1 MYHRFASRVARLVL
15 LVSVI
20 LPVAVVAQQRPPQRA
35 APGAAPADTA
45 RSPLA
50 SAVSG
55 LRLRSIGPA
64 LLSGRVSDVA
74 VHPTNR
80 KIWYVATASGGLWK
94 TTNAGTTFSPIFD
107 DQSSYSIGV
116 VVIDPKNSNVVW
128 VGTGE
133 NNAQRSVSYG
143 DGVYQSI
150 DGGRTW
156 QNVGLKES
164 EHIGKILIDPRNS
177 DVVYVAAQGPVFK
190 GGGDRGLYKTTDGGK
205 TWTKV
210 LDGGEW
216 GGVADVVMDLRRPD
230 VLIAS
235 TWQRTRRQWG
245 YIAGGPE
252 SGLHR
257 STDGGATW
265 NKVQRGLPTEELGRI
280 GLAIS
285 PANPDVVYAIIEAAN
300 RRGGFYRSTDN
311 GVNWERRSDH
321 NTIGLYYAEI
331 FADPKDVD
339 RVYSMDVRTMITE
352 DGGRS
357 FRALGERNK
366 HVDNHS
372 VWIDP
377 DDTEHLII
385 GCDGGLYES
394 FDRGQ
399 TYVYFPNLP
408 LGQFYRVEVD
418 NSTPFYRVYGGTQ
431 DNSSVGGPSRTR
443 TVHGIPNQEWFFT
456 QGGDGFQTRV
466 DPKDPNIVYSQSQHG
481 GLSRF
486 NLATGEDI
494 DIVPQP
500 EPGEPGLRW
509 HWDAPLVI
517 SPHSNARLYFAANRL
532 FRSDNQGT
540 LWRAVS
546 PDLTRQIDRNR
557 LRMMGR
563 VWSVDAVAKNTSTS
577 LYGSIVTLAESPLK
591 EGLLWVGTDDGL
603 VQVSEDGGQTW
614 RRIERVAGVPDTT
627 FVSRVEPSQHHV
639 NTVYASFDNHKAGDD
654 KPYVAKSTDL
664 GRTWTAIT
672 GNLPERGTVYAVIE
686 DHKDPNLLFA
696 GTEFGLFFTND
707 GGKVWTRL
715 RGGLPTIQV
724 RDLAI
729 QKREDD
735 LVVATFGR
743 SFYVLDD
750 LSALRSL
757 TAPVLAAEATLF
769 PVKRTP
775 LYVPS
780 SPLGGS
786 GVGWQGGRFYAAQNP
801 PFGAVFTY
809 YLKDEIKTRRAQRQA
824 AAGACGGSI
833 RRRRAPR

>member
-116 VVIDPKNSNVVW
+116 VVIDPKNPNVVW

-285 PANPDVVYAIIEAAN
+285 PANAG
-300 RRGGFYRSTDN
+300 RGLRHHRGGQPP
-311 GVNWERRSDH
+311 RR
-321 NTIGLYYAEI
+321 
-331 FADPKDVD
+331 V
-339 RVYSMDVRTMITE
+339 
-352 DGGRS
+352 
-357 FRALGERNK
+357 
-366 HVDNHS
+366 
-372 VWIDP
+372 
-377 DDTEHLII
+377 
-385 GCDGGLYES
+385 
-394 FDRGQ
+394 
-399 TYVYFPNLP
+399 LP
-408 LGQFYRVEVD
+408 L
-418 NSTPFYRVYGGTQ
+418 YG
-431 DNSSVGGPSRTR
+431 
-443 TVHGIPNQEWFFT
+443 
-456 QGGDGFQTRV
+456 
-466 DPKDPNIVYSQSQHG
+466 
-481 GLSRF
+481 
-486 NLATGEDI
+486 
-494 DIVPQP
+494 
-500 EPGEPGLRW
+500 
-509 HWDAPLVI
+509 
-517 SPHSNARLYFAANRL
+517 
-532 FRSDNQGT
+532 
-540 LWRAVS
+540 
-546 PDLTRQIDRNR
+546 
-557 LRMMGR
+557 
-563 VWSVDAVAKNTSTS
+563 
-577 LYGSIVTLAESPLK
+577 
-591 EGLLWVGTDDGL
+591 
-603 VQVSEDGGQTW
+603 
-614 RRIERVAGVPDTT
+614 
-627 FVSRVEPSQHHV
+627 
-639 NTVYASFDNHKAGDD
+639 
-654 KPYVAKSTDL
+654 
-664 GRTWTAIT
+664 
-672 GNLPERGTVYAVIE
+672 
-686 DHKDPNLLFA
+686 
-696 GTEFGLFFTND
+696 
-707 GGKVWTRL
+707 
-715 RGGLPTIQV
+715 
-724 RDLAI
+724 
-729 QKREDD
+729 
-735 LVVATFGR
+735 
-743 SFYVLDD
+743 
-750 LSALRSL
+750 
-757 TAPVLAAEATLF
+757 
-769 PVKRTP
+769 
-775 LYVPS
+775 
-780 SPLGGS
+780 
-786 GVGWQGGRFYAAQNP
+786 
-801 PFGAVFTY
+801 
-809 YLKDEIKTRRAQRQA
+809 
-824 AAGACGGSI
+824 
-833 RRRRAPR
+833 